1 MCSDGAE
8 RRTSR
13 WLPACCGLSPMSDL
27 IYGHYVCC
35 LSRFIQA
42 IITTISLSLGLCL
55 ALMIMQINYV

>member
-1 MCSDGAE
+1 
-8 RRTSR
+8 
-13 WLPACCGLSPMSDL
+13 MSDL